1 MLVLSRRSQQQ
12 IVFPNLGVTLRILQV
27 RGQIVKVGIDAPPEI
42 SILRQERLTAS
53 SDLQGGA
60 IAARSPG
67 DQAEHRRRNQLN
79 VVQLYLDAI
88 QSRIDRGELFDVQGM
103 IDTLVARLNSENRE
117 ENRDLATSRQSDL
130 RAAAV
135 TENDK
140 PHPRVNESNLT
151 DPRVRLLVVED
162 SDNERSLMT
171 YLLASQ
177 GFVVHVARD
186 GGEACERL
194 QYWGTLPDVILMDMQ
209 MPMLGGLE
217 TLHRIRQNERTRD
230 LLVYAITGS
239 RRHIE
244 DEPAG
249 RGWDRWFAKPLD
261 IKELV
266 QAIHEDH
273 AHHLASMGLPATGG
287 PQWYQS

>member
-12 IVFPNLGVTLRILQV
+12 IVFPNLGVTLQV
-27 RGQIVKVGIDAPPEI
+27 RGQIVKVGIDAPPEV
-42 SILRQERLTAS
+42 SILRQEMLAS
-53 SDLQGGA
+53 QSDLA
-60 IAARSPG
+60 SDTHAAGPLR
-67 DQAEHRRRNQLN
+67 DDAEHRRRNQLN
-79 VVQLYLDAI
+79 VLQLHLDAI
-88 QSRIDRGELFDVQGM
+88 QSRIDRGELIDAKAM
-103 IDTLVARLNSENRE
+103 IDTLVARMNQDNRE
-117 ENRDLATSRQSDL
+117 VDSSRESVIPQAAIPQSS
-130 RAAAV
+130 
-135 TENDK
+135 K
-140 PHPRVNESNLT
+140 PQACTRESGMT

-217 TLHRIRQNERTRD
+217 TLRRIRENERTRD
-230 LLVYAITGS
+230 LRVYAITGS
-239 RRHIE
+239 RRRIE

-249 RGWDRWFAKPLD
+249 RGWNRWFAKPLD

-266 QAIHEDH
+266 QAIQQDH
-273 AHHLASMGLPATGG
+273 SPRLASTNLPATGG
-287 PQWYQS
+287 LQWYRS

>member
-27 RGQIVKVGIDAPPEI
+27 RGQIVKVGIDAPPEV
-42 SILRQERLTAS
+42 SILRQEMLASQSGLASDTLTAVPLR
-53 SDLQGGA
+53 DE
-60 IAARSPG
+60 
-67 DQAEHRRRNQLN
+67 AEHRRRNQLN
-79 VVQLYLDAI
+79 VLQLHLDAI
-88 QSRIDRGELFDVQGM
+88 QSRIDRGALIDAKAM
-103 IDTLVARLNSENRE
+103 IDTLVARMNHDNRE
-117 ENRDLATSRQSDL
+117 VASPRENAIPQAAIPQASKRQACT
-130 RAAAV
+130 REAGI
-135 TENDK
+135 
-140 PHPRVNESNLT
+140 T

-217 TLHRIRQNERTRD
+217 TLHHIRQNERTRD
-230 LLVYAITGS
+230 LRVYAITGS
-239 RRHIE
+239 RRRIE

-266 QAIHEDH
+266 QAIQQDH
-273 AHHLASMGLPATGG
+273 SSRLASTGLPATGG
-287 PQWYQS
+287 PQWYRS

>member
-1 MLVLSRRSQQQ
+1 M
-12 IVFPNLGVTLRILQV
+12 
-27 RGQIVKVGIDAPPEI
+27 
-42 SILRQERLTAS
+42 
-53 SDLQGGA
+53 
-60 IAARSPG
+60 IAARSSG
-67 DQAEHRRRNQLN
+67 NQAEHRRRNQLN

-88 QSRIDRGELFDVQGM
+88 QSRIDRGELFDVQTM
-103 IDTLVARLNSENRE
+103 IDTLVARLNNENRE
-117 ENRDLATSRQSDL
+117 ENENHEENRDHASPRQGNI

-135 TENDK
+135 SEHDK
-140 PHPRVNESNLT
+140 SHPRTNQSNIT

-239 RRHIE
+239 RRQTE
-244 DEPAG
+244 DEPTG

-273 AHHLASMGLPATGG
+273 AHHLALMGPPAAGG